1 MGNLDIKPVELVGQR
16 VKIAPMEAKH
26 IGELFVAGNS
36 PEIWTYMP
44 MVVQTLGDMERLVT
58 EALKQREQGTQFPFV
73 IVDKDTNMLV
83 GSTRFI
89 DISVPNRNL
98 EIGWTWLSP
107 SVWRTKVNT
116 ECKYLL
122 FKHCFET
129 LDTIRVQLKTDSR
142 NLRSQKAI
150 ERIGAVKEGVIRNHR
165 ILSDGYRRHSVYYS
179 VIENEWEGVKER
191 LEGFLRV

>member
-1 MGNLDIKPVELVGQR
+1 LEIRPIELLGQR
-16 VKIAPMEAKH
+16 VKIVPMETKH
-26 IGELFVAGNS
+26 TEELFAAGGS
-36 PEIWTYMP
+36 LDIWTYMP
-44 MVVQTLGDMERLVT
+44 MVVQTFGDMERLVND
-58 EALKQREQGTQFPFV
+58 ALKEREQGTQFPFV
-73 IVDKDTNMLV
+73 IFDKDASKLV
-83 GSTRFI
+83 GSTRFL
-89 DISVPNRNL
+89 DISATNRSL

-129 LDTIRVQLKTDSR
+129 LGTIRVQLKTDSR

-150 ERIGAVKEGVIRNHR
+150 ERIGGVKEGVIRNHR

-179 VIENEWEGVKER
+179 VIDEEWLGVKEK
-191 LEGFLRV
+191 LEGFLDE

>member
-1 MGNLDIKPVELVGQR
+1 VGNLDIGPIELLGQR
-16 VKIAPMEAKH
+16 VEIVPMETKH
-26 IGELFVAGNS
+26 TKELFTAGNNLD
-36 PEIWTYMP
+36 IWTYMP
-44 MVVQTLGDMERLVT
+44 MVVRTLEDMERLVND
-58 EALKQREQGTQFPFV
+58 ALKQREQGTQFPFV
-73 IVDKDTNMLV
+73 IVDKDTNELI

-129 LDTIRVQLKTDSR
+129 LGTIRVQLKTDSR
-142 NLRSQKAI
+142 NLRSQRAI

-179 VIENEWEGVKER
+179 VIDNEWGGVKER
-191 LEGFLRV
+191 LEGFLRD